1 MEWIF
6 LGTGAG
12 VPSQER
18 NVSSCALRFTESGGN
33 IWLFDC
39 GEGTQHRILASPVRL
54 SRVDR
59 IFITHL
65 HGDHI
70 FGLPGVLGS
79 RSFQGATTPLTL
91 YGPKGLAEFI
101 EVSLQTSGTHLRYP
115 LTITEVGEGKVF
127 DCKGV
132 TVTVGKLA
140 HGLPSYGYRIEE
152 PDAPGELLVQK
163 LQQEG
168 VPSGPHFG
176 KLKRGEDVLLPDGR
190 HLRSVDYL
198 GPIKRGRHVAYLGDT
213 RPVERGVELAKGVD
227 CLIHEG
233 SFADGCED
241 HAHRYFHSTSRQAAE
256 IAKRAGAKRL
266 ILNHI
271 SSRYSASE
279 IEELKA
285 QACEVFPHVDIAADH
300 SVFSIE
306 GEMG

>member
-12 VPSQER
+12 VPSLDR
-18 NVSSCALRFTESGGN
+18 NTSSTALRFTETGGN

-39 GEGTQHRILASPVRL
+39 GEGTQHQILESPVRL

-79 RSFQGATTPLTL
+79 RSFHGVTTPLTL
-91 YGPKGLAEFI
+91 YGPKGLTEFVEI
-101 EVSLQTSGTHLRYP
+101 NLRTSGTHLRYP
-115 LTITEVGEGKVF
+115 LMIEEVEDGKVF
-127 DCKGV
+127 DCAGFL
-132 TVTVGKLA
+132 VTVGKLE

-152 PDAPGELLVQK
+152 PDSPGELLVEK
-163 LQQEG
+163 LRREG

-176 KLKRGEDVLLPDGR
+176 KLKRGEEVVLADGR
-190 HLRSVDYL
+190 RLRGKDYL
-198 GPIKRGRHVAYLGDT
+198 GPIKRGRRVAFLGDT
-213 RPVERGVELAKGVD
+213 RPVERGVELAQDVD
-227 CLIHEG
+227 CLVHEG

-256 IAKRAGAKRL
+256 VARGAGAKRL

-271 SSRYSASE
+271 SSRYRTTD
-279 IEELKA
+279 IEELMA
-285 QACEVFPHVDIAADH
+285 QACEVFPYVDVAFDH
-300 SVFSIE
+300 SMFSVE
-306 GEMG
+306 RPV